1 MQSLQYPITNN
12 DKDRFEIEKDIWKIL
27 LRMASLGGTEFPNQ
41 MQAFG
46 EKWKATIQSLTD
58 HEDSTYNETDILEK
72 WRSDSATSRMD
83 NPWITQLQG
92 ILHQMLGETPI
103 QDVEMAEETNMQLIA
118 NPGRPIRN
126 AKKNPRYANANI
138 SSEEYAEIH
147 PKKKTKKTKKSQKEH
162 LDVAENADDN
172 DHHALI
178 DHIYERPDLVER
190 DLNALVRN
198 HFPNKIIINII
209 TNL

>member
-1 MQSLQYPITNN
+1 
-12 DKDRFEIEKDIWKIL
+12 
-27 LRMASLGGTEFPNQ
+27 MASLGGSEFSVG
-41 MQAFG
+41 MIAFG
-46 EKWKATIQSLTD
+46 EKWKTTIQSLTE
-58 HEDSTYNETDILEK
+58 HNNSIYNEAEILEK
-72 WRSDSATSRMD
+72 WRSDSTTSRMD

-92 ILHQMLGETPI
+92 FLHQMLGETPM

-118 NPGRPIRN
+118 NPGRAKRN
-126 AKKNPRYANANI
+126 AKKNPRYANASI

-147 PKKKTKKTKKSQKEH
+147 PKKKTKKTKKSQKEYP
-162 LDVAENADDN
+162 DVTENVDDDEN
-172 DHHALI
+172 HTLI

-198 HFPNKIIINII
+198 QFPNKIIINLI